1 MDKFQITKNG
11 YAKLKQ
17 TLEKLKNEERPNIIK
32 QIATARELGDLRE
45 NAEYHSAKERQGF
58 IEAQISDLEDK
69 YLRAE
74 IIDIS
79 AIKSDKVKFG
89 ATVLLENIDNNSKIK
104 YQIVSEFEANIEE
117 SLISINSPVARALIT
132 KEVGD
137 EVEIRTPGGIVNY
150 EILKIDYI

>member
-1 MDKFQITKNG
+1 M
-11 YAKLKQ
+11 L
-17 TLEKLKNEERPNIIK
+17 LL
-32 QIATARELGDLRE
+32 
-45 NAEYHSAKERQGF
+45 
-58 IEAQISDLEDK
+58 

-79 AIKSDKVKFG
+79 SIKSDKVKFG

-150 EILKIDYI
+150 EILKIDYL